1 MELTLDDPERLY
13 RAVVERDRS
22 FDGHFFFGV
31 RSTGVFCRPGCPARR
46 PKREN
51 CLWFR
56 RADDARAAGLRPCL
70 RCRPLEPRGA
80 PSALVSRLLALVE
93 AHPGERL
100 DGARLAALGIDPRA
114 ARRQFRAHTGQTFAA
129 YQRSRR
135 LARAVRELE
144 ATGDR
149 GRAMDAAGY
158 AAPSGFAAALDA
170 HLARSPRRATRVG
183 GAQRAWQPARLR
195 HIETPLGTM
204 VALAGAE
211 ALCLLEFA
219 DRRGL
224 PGQMAR
230 LARHVEVVPDE
241 RAPRG
246 AERLLAQLEAEL
258 AAYFRGELIDFTVPI
273 AMFGTAFERAVWAQL
288 RAVPYGTTVSYGE
301 LSERSGRA
309 GAARATGR
317 ANGAN
322 ALAIVVPCH
331 RVVGANGALVGYAGH
346 LWRKRRLLELEG
358 APAPSKARRSS

>member
-22 FDGHFFFGV
+22 FDGRFFFGV

-46 PKREN
+46 PRREN
-51 CLWFR
+51 CLWFL
-56 RADDARAAGLRPCL
+56 RAEDARAAGLRPCL
-70 RCRPLEPRGA
+70 RCRPMEPLGA
-80 PSALVSRLLALVE
+80 PNALVSRLLALVD

-100 DGARLAALGIDPRA
+100 DGARLGALGIDPRA

-129 YQRSRR
+129 FQRSRR
-135 LARAVRELE
+135 LALAVRELE
-144 ATGDR
+144 TTGDH

-158 AAPSGFAAALDA
+158 TAPSGFAAALDA
-170 HLARSPRRATRVG
+170 HLGRSPRRAPRVG
-183 GAQRAWQPARLR
+183 GAQRPLPPAQLR

-204 VALAGAE
+204 VAVAGAE

-230 LARHVEVVPDE
+230 LGRHIEIAPDDK
-241 RAPRG
+241 APKG
-246 AERLLAQLEAEL
+246 AERLFAQLEAEL
-258 AAYFRGELIDFTVPI
+258 AAYFRGELVAFTVPL
-273 AMFGTAFERAVWAQL
+273 ALFGTAFERAVWAQL
-288 RAVPYGTTVSYGE
+288 LAVPHGTTVSYGE
-301 LSERSGRA
+301 LSQRSGRP

-322 ALAIVVPCH
+322 ALAILVPCH

-358 APAPSKARRSS
+358 AALRRLP

>member
-1 MELTLDDPERLY
+1 MEFTLDDPERLY

-22 FDGHFFFGV
+22 FDGRFFFGV

-46 PKREN
+46 PRREN

-56 RADDARAAGLRPCL
+56 RAEDARAAGLRPCL
-70 RCRPLEPRGA
+70 RCRPLEPLGA

-100 DGARLAALGIDPRA
+100 DGARLGALGIDPRA

-135 LARAVRELE
+135 LALALRELE
-144 ATGDR
+144 TSGDR

-170 HLARSPRRATRVG
+170 HLASAPRRAPPVRRQRRALPP
-183 GAQRAWQPARLR
+183 AQLR

-204 VALAGAE
+204 VAVASAE

-230 LARHVEVVPDE
+230 LERHVELVPDE
-241 RAPRG
+241 DAPNG
-246 AERLLAQLEAEL
+246 AGRLLAQLETEL
-258 AAYFRGELIDFTVPI
+258 ATYFRGELVAFAIPL
-273 AMFGTAFERAVWAQL
+273 ALLGTAFERAVWTQL
-288 RAVPYGTTVSYGE
+288 LAVPYGTTVSYGE
-301 LSERSGRA
+301 LSLRAGRP

-331 RVVGANGALVGYAGH
+331 RVVGASGALVGYAGH
-346 LWRKRRLLELEG
+346 LWRKRRLLELEREASPR
-358 APAPSKARRSS
+358 AP